1 MSLVIKGGRVI
12 DPVNRVDKVMD
23 LRIEKGRITRIG
35 KGLSADRVI
44 QASGLWVTPGLIDIH
59 VHLREPGFEYKE
71 TIETGSV
78 AAAAGGFAAMA
89 CMPNT
94 DPVNDTG
101 SVTDFIMTQARKSA
115 LVHVFPIGALSRG
128 QKGETLAEIGDM
140 AERGAVALSDDG
152 KPVMNA
158 ELMRRG
164 MEYAKTFG
172 LPVISHCEDLNLS
185 AEGVMHEGEVS
196 TRLGL
201 PGIPSVSEEVM
212 VERDILLSEL
222 TGAVLHIAHVSSR
235 GSVERIRKAKKLG
248 IRVTAEVTPHH
259 LTLTHEALLTYDT
272 NLKVNPPLR
281 SEADRQALIE
291 GLLDG
296 TIDAVASDHAPHNIA
311 EKETEFE
318 NAAFGMIGLETSLS
332 LMLRLVHE
340 GILTPS
346 QLVERM
352 AAGPARILGIR
363 DWVLREGAPA
373 NVTLIHPD
381 MVFNVAA
388 DRFRSKSRNTPFN
401 GWELKGKA
409 VCTLVSGKVVYE
421 DREWKKAVGS
431 GQKEEDS
438 RQ

>member
-1 MSLVIKGGRVI
+1 
-12 DPVNRVDKVMD
+12 
-23 LRIEKGRITRIG
+23 
-35 KGLSADRVI
+35 
-44 QASGLWVTPGLIDIH
+44 
-59 VHLREPGFEYKE
+59 
-71 TIETGSV
+71 
-78 AAAAGGFAAMA
+78 
-89 CMPNT
+89 
-94 DPVNDTG
+94 
-101 SVTDFIMTQARKSA
+101 
-115 LVHVFPIGALSRG
+115 
-128 QKGETLAEIGDM
+128 
-140 AERGAVALSDDG
+140 
-152 KPVMNA
+152 
-158 ELMRRG
+158 
-164 MEYAKTFG
+164 
-172 LPVISHCEDLNLS
+172 
-185 AEGVMHEGEVS
+185 
-196 TRLGL
+196 
-201 PGIPSVSEEVM
+201 M

-388 DRFRSKSRNTPFN
+388 DRFRSRSRNTPFN

-421 DREWKKAVGS
+421 DLEWKKTEG
-431 GQKEEDS
+431 GRRKDG
-438 RQ
+438 

>member
-1 MSLVIKGGRVI
+1 VSLVIKGGRVI

-23 LRIEKGRITRIG
+23 LRIEKGRIIQRG
-35 KGLSADRVI
+35 KGLSGERVI
-44 QASGLWVTPGLIDIH
+44 DASGLWVMPGLIDIH

-71 TIETGSV
+71 TIETGSS
-78 AAAAGGFAAMA
+78 AAAAGGFAAIA
-89 CMPNT
+89 CMANT

-115 LVHVFPIGALSRG
+115 LVHVFPVGALSRG

-140 AERGAVALSDDG
+140 AERGIAALSDDG

-185 AEGVMHEGEVS
+185 ANGVMHEGEVA

-201 PGIPSVSEEVM
+201 PGIPSVSEEIM
-212 VERDILLSEL
+212 VERDILLSTL
-222 TGAVLHIAHVSSR
+222 TGAALHIAHVSSR
-235 GSVERIRKAKKLG
+235 GSVERIRNAKRLG
-248 IRVTAEVTPHH
+248 VRVTAEVTPHH
-259 LTLTHEALLTYDT
+259 LTLSHEALTAYDT

-281 SEADRQALIE
+281 SQSDREALIE
-291 GLLDG
+291 GLVDG

-318 NAAFGMIGLETSLS
+318 NAAFGMIGLETSLP
-332 LMLRLVHE
+332 LLLRLVHD

-352 AAGPARILGIR
+352 SAGPARILG
-363 DWVLREGAPA
+363 LRNWDLSEGAPA

-381 MVFNVAA
+381 AAFNVDT
-388 DRFRSKSRNTPFN
+388 DRFRSRSRNTPFN

-421 DREWKKAVGS
+421 DGEWKKRV
-431 GQKEEDS
+431 DS